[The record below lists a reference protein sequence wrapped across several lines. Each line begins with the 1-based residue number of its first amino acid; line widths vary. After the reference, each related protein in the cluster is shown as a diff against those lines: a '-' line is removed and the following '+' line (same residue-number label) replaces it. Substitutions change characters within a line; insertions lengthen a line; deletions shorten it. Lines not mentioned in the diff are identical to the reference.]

1 VRVPASSPRS
11 GTCVDV
17 AIEQLGARGD
27 GIGRQGDAQVFVPLA
42 LPGDRLTVRLGA
54 RREGGFAAEPVT
66 WQHRAP
72 RAAPHCPHFGA
83 CGGCQLQHL
92 PPAEIGLWQCA
103 QVQAALAR
111 RGLDGCPIEPAQP
124 MPAATRRRARFAFQ
138 RCGRHVALGFRGRA
152 GRQIIDLQ
160 ACALVVPEILAL
172 VPPLRTALA
181 DLPLAGQGGEALVT
195 ATESGLDLVLLA
207 AFGPKLEDREGI
219 AALADAQDLARVSWQ
234 RRAADAP
241 EVMVRR
247 RPVRVT
253 FGGIPVEPPPGAFL
267 QATAEAE
274 AQIRAAVRDAI
285 GEGGRLADLYAG
297 CGTFALPLA
306 AAGHHVQAI
315 ELEADMVAA
324 LSIAARAAGLGQR
337 LAAVGRDLG
346 RAPLTGAELA
356 GLDAVILDPPRAGA
370 QAQARMLAGSAV
382 ARIAMVSCNPAS
394 FARDARILADGG
406 YQLATV
412 RLIDA
417 FLWSARIELVA
428 SFCRPSRGERRSP
441 KFGA

>member
-1 VRVPASSPRS
+1 M
-11 GTCVDV
+11 
-17 AIEQLGARGD
+17 
-27 GIGRQGDAQVFVPLA
+27 
-42 LPGDRLTVRLGA
+42 
-54 RREGGFAAEPVT
+54 
-66 WQHRAP
+66 
-72 RAAPHCPHFGA
+72 
-83 CGGCQLQHL
+83 
-92 PPAEIGLWQCA
+92 PP
-103 QVQAALAR
+103 
-111 RGLDGCPIEPAQP
+111 
-124 MPAATRRRARFAFQ
+124 ATRRRARLAFQ
-138 RCGRHVALGFRGRA
+138 RRGRHVALGFRGRA
-152 GRQIIDLQ
+152 GRQIVDTL

-172 VPPLRTALA
+172 LPPLRAALA
-181 DLPLAGQGGEALVT
+181 ELPLAGQGGEVLVT

-207 AFGPKLEDREGI
+207 APEPVLRDREGI

-241 EVMVRR
+241 EVILRR

-267 QATAEAE
+267 QATAKAE
-274 AQIRAAVRDAI
+274 AQIRAAVWASI

-324 LSIAARAAGLGQR
+324 LSAAARTAGLGRR
-337 LAAVGRDLG
+337 LSAAARDLG
-346 RAPLTGAELA
+346 RAPLAGTELD

-370 QAQARMLAGSAV
+370 QAQAQMLAGSKV
-382 ARIAMVSCNPAS
+382 ARIAMVSCNPTS
-394 FARDARILADGG
+394 FARDARILVDGG
-406 YQLATV
+406 YALTAV

-417 FLWSARIELVA
+417 FLWSARIELA
-428 SFCRPSRGERRSP
+428 ATFCRPSPAPRRSV